1 MGFEPT
7 SVHTFMAE
15 KSCLVQLSK
24 DFGTFSPPVVSGK
37 TNVNLWC
44 NWTILA
50 APGKHIVIYID
61 GFQTNTNCDDNRAQI
76 IFERISS
83 SVETT
88 IVSAC
93 WNKPTHVFAAQ
104 ALAVN
109 VVLLWQTFSPTD
121 SLKYF
126 EGRYYIFDDPAA
138 GLNAHLCNCS
148 LKPYKSVTVP
158 VATTVLGI
166 PPTNVRPVYSSL
178 PSTLSISKLPY
189 VSTKV
194 SEAYHDGDHEVAIAT
209 PQPPLHVAHYLTAGT
224 FAINLSKDVPSTVV
238 QVPSP
243 PSKVV
248 QPQSSHSSVMDEDK
262 PIDIETTEDLQP
274 SYVGQWETTSQPNW
288 ILGKI
293 LSMSEAP
300 VLSTAHIEIPVAPHF
315 SGAHDSTLHV
325 TPHFSTT
332 YLTDLPMTVH
342 YGTAHDVG
350 LHKATP
356 ISIPYTAKLPKTP
369 HFGLSHTEPDGT
381 EQFSETNNIQVS
393 TPFTAALLAELTKIH
408 NFSEGQFM
416 MTPPV
421 SAAHQTEF
429 PRDYVTSIV
438 KRPKIPKTSHVNT
451 DQIIDA
457 PKTVLDLLYIESHLE
472 KPTSVPPLSWKKPS
486 LPAVTATA
494 ETMKP
499 VFTADGHTIETSTAA
514 PLISPAQFTSLPV
527 GKFPT
532 SQGGISHPTPQ
543 ALLPTT
549 KSLSKDLGSQTV
561 TEPEKTQVFQP
572 VSFSTVHPENNLQK
586 AKTVSAVLGFHINVL
601 GSSYSTSLPAA
612 KPIVSGSPPQSKVPV
627 SGQEGVPLDLSQG
640 GISHPKPQ
648 ALLPTTK
655 SLSKD
660 LGSQTV
666 TEPEKTQVFQ
676 PVSFST
682 VHPENN
688 LQKAKTVS
696 AVLGFHINVLGSS
709 YSTSL
714 PAAKPI
720 VSGSPPQSKVLVS
733 GQEGV
738 PKDMSTSSQP
748 RFDVQPKLFGS
759 SRQVTETEK
768 EGAVKR
774 KNVSTVTEVKTLLT
788 EEYKS
793 TEIFTKVIG
802 WIGHWLSN
810 HSRHD
815 PGHEN
820 KTATQPV
827 TSTAMPYKSSSA
839 QLLISFPLP
848 LPHSPS
854 DKSHSSLDVDVFKKI
869 KMTTA
874 GHSKSTVQSNASH
887 ANFNLDLNQ
896 ESEEPRSHVFDISGN
911 ETDLG
916 FPHHPGDSLFK
927 ITAEIQHQHVKL
939 REWEK
944 ELVEVVKAKITEKMT
959 FIPSGEKTLILK
971 KVILTNPKKL
981 TLTFWLHL
989 HLGGKGMG
997 NFIKTQVKALEGQ
1010 LMGKVGAMMKSLSV
1024 KDVNECQLGIQNCDI
1039 KAQCANEFG
1048 SYSCQCIKGY
1058 EDDSPAAPG
1067 TVCIA
1072 SQSAEIYSLSEQMET
1087 LVASLGGVAITLL
1100 LLILLLCVAH
1110 LSRRTKANFRLREGP
1125 KENRDAHATGA
1136 LPASQSQCGQMLPS
1150 LARHMSP
1157 RQSKGHYTARDTS
1170 STLELTNI
1178 TFEQTAI

>member
-1 MGFEPT
+1 
-7 SVHTFMAE
+7 MAE
-15 KSCLVQLSK
+15 KSCLVKLRK
-24 DFGTFSPPVVSGK
+24 DFGTFYPPVVYGN
-37 TNVNLWC
+37 TNINLWC

-76 IFERISS
+76 IFETFSS
-83 SVETT
+83 SVEST

-109 VVLLWQTFSPTD
+109 VILLWQTFSLTD

-126 EGRYYIFDDPAA
+126 KGRYYIFDDPAA
-138 GLNAHLCNCS
+138 GLNAHLCKCS
-148 LKPYKSVTVP
+148 LKPYTSVTVP
-158 VATTVLGI
+158 VATVLGI

-178 PSTLSISKLPY
+178 PSTLSTSKLPY
-189 VSTKV
+189 IGTKV
-194 SEAYHDGDHEVAIAT
+194 SESYHDRDHEVAIAT
-209 PQPPLHVAHYLTAGT
+209 SQPPLRVTHYLTEGT

-248 QPQSSHSSVMDEDK
+248 KPPSSHSSVMDEDK

-274 SYVGQWETTSQPNW
+274 SYVGQWETTSQSDW
-288 ILGKI
+288 ILGKT
-293 LSMSEAP
+293 LSMSETP
-300 VLSTAHIEIPVAPHF
+300 VPSTAHIEIPVAPHF
-315 SGAHDSTLHV
+315 SGAHDSELRV

-342 YGTAHDVG
+342 YGTAHVVG

-356 ISIPYTAKLPKTP
+356 TRKPYTAKLPKTP
-369 HFGLSHTEPDGT
+369 HFGISHTEPDGT

-408 NFSEGQFM
+408 HFSEGQFM

-421 SAAHQTEF
+421 SAAQQTEF
-429 PRDYVTSIV
+429 PRDNVASIV
-438 KRPKIPKTSHVNT
+438 KRPKK
-451 DQIIDA
+451 
-457 PKTVLDLLYIESHLE
+457 
-472 KPTSVPPLSWKKPS
+472 
-486 LPAVTATA
+486 PAVNATA
-494 ETMKP
+494 ESMKHD
-499 VFTADGHTIETSTAA
+499 FTADGHTIETSTAA
-514 PLISPAQFTSLPV
+514 PLISPAWFSS
-527 GKFPT
+527 KFPT
-532 SQGGISHPTPQ
+532 SQEGISHPKPQ

-549 KSLSKDLGSQTV
+549 KSLSKERGSQTV

-572 VSFSTVHPENNLQK
+572 VSFSTVHLENNLQIGR
-586 AKTVSAVLGFHINVL
+586 TVSAVLGFRINVL

-612 KPIVSGSPPQSKVPV
+612 KQ
-627 SGQEGVPLDLSQG
+627 
-640 GISHPKPQ
+640 
-648 ALLPTTK
+648 
-655 SLSKD
+655 
-660 LGSQTV
+660 
-666 TEPEKTQVFQ
+666 
-676 PVSFST
+676 
-682 VHPENN
+682 
-688 LQKAKTVS
+688 
-696 AVLGFHINVLGSS
+696 
-709 YSTSL
+709 
-714 PAAKPI
+714 I

-738 PKDMSTSSQP
+738 PKDVSSSSQP
-748 RFDVQPKLFGS
+748 RFDIQPKLFGS
-759 SRQVTETEK
+759 SRRITETKK
-768 EGAVKR
+768 EGTLKR
-774 KNVSTVTEVKTLLT
+774 NNVSTVPENNILPT

-793 TEIFTKVIG
+793 TEIFSKVLG
-802 WIGHWLSN
+802 WIGRWLVNPSG
-810 HSRHD
+810 HD
-815 PGHEN
+815 SGHEN

-827 TSTAMPYKSSSA
+827 TSTAMPYKSSST
-839 QLLISFPLP
+839 QLLIHFPLP

-854 DKSHSSLDVDVFKKI
+854 DRSHPSLDVDVLKKI

-874 GHSKSTVQSNASH
+874 GHSKITVQSNASH
-887 ANFNLDLNQ
+887 ANYNLDLNQ
-896 ESEEPRSHVFDISGN
+896 ESEDPMSDDFDLSGN

-927 ITAEIQHQHVKL
+927 ITAEIQHQHVML

-944 ELVEVVKAKITEKMT
+944 ELVDVVKAKITEKMT
-959 FIPSGEKTLILK
+959 YIPSGEKTLILK

-981 TLTFWLHL
+981 TLIFWLRL
-989 HLGGKGMG
+989 HLGEKGMG

-1010 LMGKVGAMMKSLSV
+1010 LMGKVGAKMESLSV

-1058 EDDSPAAPG
+1058 EDHSPAAPG

-1072 SQSAEIYSLSEQMET
+1072 PQSAEIYSLSEQMEV

-1100 LLILLLCVAH
+1100 LVILLLCVAH
-1110 LSRRTKANFRLREGP
+1110 LSRRTKANFRLRERS
-1125 KENRDAHATGA
+1125 KENQDAPSTGA

-1150 LARHMSP
+1150 LARHKSP

>member
-1 MGFEPT
+1 MCTFNELTQKWGNGPLDGDMHKYNILRRHSPSPCEEKGTQAIESENQVHVGFEPT

-15 KSCLVQLSK
+15 RSCLVQLSK

-61 GFQTNTNCDDNRAQI
+61 GFQTKTNCDDNLAQI

-126 EGRYYIFDDPAA
+126 QGRYYIFDDPTS
-138 GLNAHLCNCS
+138 GLNANLCKCS

-178 PSTLSISKLPY
+178 PSMLSTNKLPY
-189 VSTKV
+189 VGIKV

-209 PQPPLHVAHYLTAGT
+209 PHPPVHVAHYLTAAT
-224 FAINLSKDVPSTVV
+224 FAIHLSKDVPSTVV

-243 PSKVV
+243 PSKFV
-248 QPQSSHSSVMDEDK
+248 QPQSSYSSVMDEDT
-262 PIDIETTEDLQP
+262 PIDIETTEDLEP
-274 SYVGQWETTSQPNW
+274 SFVGQWETTSQPDW
-288 ILGKI
+288 ILGKT
-293 LSMSEAP
+293 LPMSETP
-300 VLSTAHIEIPVAPHF
+300 VLSTAHIEIPMAPHF
-315 SGAHDSTLHV
+315 SGVHDSELHV
-325 TPHFSTT
+325 THHFSTT

-342 YGTAHDVG
+342 YDTAHDVG
-350 LHKATP
+350 LYKATP

-369 HFGLSHTEPDGT
+369 HFGLSHTEPDRT
-381 EQFSETNNIQVS
+381 EQFSETNNQVS
-393 TPFTAALLAELTKIH
+393 TPFTTALLAELTKIH
-408 NFSEGQFM
+408 NFSEQFM
-416 MTPPV
+416 MTPPI
-421 SAAHQTEF
+421 SAVHQTEF
-429 PRDYVTSIV
+429 PWDYVTSIV
-438 KRPKIPKTSHVNT
+438 KRPKIPKTSQVNT

-472 KPTSVPPLSWKKPS
+472 KPS

-499 VFTADGHTIETSTAA
+499 VFTGDGHTIETSKAA

-532 SQGGISHPTPQ
+532 SQGGISHP
-543 ALLPTT
+543 
-549 KSLSKDLGSQTV
+549 
-561 TEPEKTQVFQP
+561 
-572 VSFSTVHPENNLQK
+572 
-586 AKTVSAVLGFHINVL
+586 
-601 GSSYSTSLPAA
+601 
-612 KPIVSGSPPQSKVPV
+612 
-627 SGQEGVPLDLSQG
+627 
-640 GISHPKPQ
+640 KPQ

-660 LGSQTV
+660 FGSQTV
-666 TEPEKTQVFQ
+666 TEPEKSQVFQ

-682 VHPENN
+682 VQPENY

-696 AVLGFHINVLGSS
+696 ALLGFHINVLGSS
-709 YSTSL
+709 YSSL
-714 PAAKPI
+714 PAAKPT

-738 PKDMSTSSQP
+738 PKEMSTSSQP
-748 RFDVQPKLFGS
+748 RFDVQPKLFGN
-759 SRQVTETEK
+759 SRQPTETDK
-768 EGAVKR
+768 EGTVKR
-774 KNVSTVTEVKTLLT
+774 KNLSTDTENKTLPT
-788 EEYKS
+788 EKYKS
-793 TEIFTKVIG
+793 TEIFTKAIG
-802 WIGHWLSN
+802 WISHWLVNRSG
-810 HSRHD
+810 HD
-815 PGHEN
+815 SGHEN
-820 KTATQPV
+820 KMAAQPV

-848 LPHSPS
+848 LPRSPS
-854 DKSHSSLDVDVFKKI
+854 GKSHSSLDGDVLKKI
-869 KMTTA
+869 EMTTA
-874 GHSKSTVQSNASH
+874 GHSKSTASH

-896 ESEEPRSHVFDISGN
+896 ESEDPRNHIFDISGN

-944 ELVEVVKAKITEKMT
+944 ELVEVVKAKITEKMAY
-959 FIPSGEKTLILK
+959 IPSGEKTLILK

-997 NFIKTQVKALEGQ
+997 NFIKTQVKALEASSWEMLVQGWSLFQ
-1010 LMGKVGAMMKSLSV
+1010 LKM
-1024 KDVNECQLGIQNCDI
+1024 
-1039 KAQCANEFG
+1039 
-1048 SYSCQCIKGY
+1048 
-1058 EDDSPAAPG
+1058 
-1067 TVCIA
+1067 
-1072 SQSAEIYSLSEQMET
+1072 
-1087 LVASLGGVAITLL
+1087 
-1100 LLILLLCVAH
+1100 
-1110 LSRRTKANFRLREGP
+1110 
-1125 KENRDAHATGA
+1125 
-1136 LPASQSQCGQMLPS
+1136 
-1150 LARHMSP
+1150 
-1157 RQSKGHYTARDTS
+1157 
-1170 STLELTNI
+1170 
-1178 TFEQTAI
+1178 